1 LTGLEL
7 DGDLA
12 MLIDT
17 IRADRLVAMK
27 ARDELRKNLLG
38 TLFAAATRES
48 KTPDDASVFR
58 TIRSFI
64 KSLDETIA
72 ALKDRDSSGQQRE
85 KDILEGYLPAGL
97 SADELAAAI
106 GEIVSALPDR
116 SPRAM
121 GQVMAQLKSRFGDG
135 VDMKEASRQVK
146 LALG

>member
-1 LTGLEL
+1 
-7 DGDLA
+7 

-48 KTPDDASVFR
+48 KTPDDPSVVR

-72 ALKDRDSSGQQRE
+72 ALKDRDSSSQQRE

-106 GEIVSALPDR
+106 GEIVSGLPDR
-116 SPRAM
+116 SPRSM